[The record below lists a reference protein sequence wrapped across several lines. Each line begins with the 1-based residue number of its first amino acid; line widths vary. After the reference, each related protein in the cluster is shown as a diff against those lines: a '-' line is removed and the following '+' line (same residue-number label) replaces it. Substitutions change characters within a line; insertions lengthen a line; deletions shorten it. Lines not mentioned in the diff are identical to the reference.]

1 VIRLT
6 TVKMSSRGQ
15 VVIPKQLRDDLGLV
29 EGCKL
34 KVLREGKKMVMITES
49 ESKPEELFVAA
60 KKDATKKAM
69 EISHEVD
76 EAKLRKLLKEVGVEA

>member
-1 VIRLT
+1 MITLA

-15 VVIPKQLRDDLGLV
+15 VVIPQQLREGLGLV

-34 KVLREGKKMVMITES
+34 KVYQEGKKIIMVAEP

-60 KKDATKKAM
+60 SKDATKKAM
-69 EISHEVD
+69 EISHELD
-76 EAKLRKLLKEVGVEA
+76 ETKLRELLKEIGVKA